1 MLFWYVTGLAW
12 EFSRAA
18 PIGLL
23 GFWVGFDRL
32 DPRDIV
38 GKLLSCLDRWLG
50 IGGNRARYAA
60 LCFVVP
66 PLQAVVKIYP
76 SGRHAELQAAIDRLY
91 KRQNNTTSPSRPF
104 QGWFTRFERWFER
117 TWLEI
122 RLREL
127 ADVLENLAL
136 FKLLLLLGRL
146 ALLLAIFNWLNGS
159 DARLAQKHREAWQV
173 INSALVTP
181 FESGQSTGEGGRIKA
196 IETLYRGNQSLSG
209 LYAPGAY
216 LAKLNLSRDLCV
228 PSELSDFKFDVLFDP
243 RAYLPYSHTNYN
255 PRWQWHWPIV
265 QVLPWR
271 TRCVLT
277 RGKFSALAIGANLQE
292 ANLTAARLGNAALM
306 GSNLSGARLADADLS
321 NADLDLANLS
331 RANLSHA
338 DLRFALL
345 VGSQLP
351 DANFRRAKLDGAL
364 LSKADLSHANLEDAS
379 LDLAQL
385 ERANLRG
392 AVLWRASLRGASLSA
407 TDLQGAELLGSDL
420 RETEGLTPSQFLG
433 ANPPFVCHTQLPGT
447 LQIDPD
453 RDCDRFVRYR
463 IERFGDSQVVAMGRI
478 ESALKPITETV
489 TPTATPPQT
498 EQTAAPQTASTPTPS
513 KPTPSTPTPST
524 PQAPVLPPTSP
535 APMPSDP
542 APCCHGK

>member
-1 MLFWYVTGLAW
+1 M
-12 EFSRAA
+12 
-18 PIGLL
+18 
-23 GFWVGFDRL
+23 
-32 DPRDIV
+32 
-38 GKLLSCLDRWLG
+38 
-50 IGGNRARYAA
+50 
-60 LCFVVP
+60 
-66 PLQAVVKIYP
+66 KIYP
-76 SGRHAELQAAIDRLY
+76 SDRHAELQAAIDRLY
-91 KRQNNTTSPSRPF
+91 HRAKTPPSPLPSRPF

-136 FKLLLLLGRL
+136 FKLLLLFGRL

-181 FESGQSTGEGGRIKA
+181 FASGQSTGEGGRIKA

-228 PSELSDFKFDVLFDP
+228 PSELSEFKFDVLFDP

-255 PRWQWHWPIV
+255 PRWQWHWPIASV
-265 QVLPWR
+265 IPWR

-292 ANLTAARLGNAALM
+292 ANLTAAHLGNAALM
-306 GSNLSGARLADADLS
+306 GANLIGARLADADLS

-331 RANLSHA
+331 HANLSHA

-351 DANFRRAKLDGAL
+351 DTNARRANLDGAL
-364 LSKADLSHANLEDAS
+364 LSKADLSRANLEDAS
-379 LDLAQL
+379 LDRTQL
-385 ERANLRG
+385 ERAQLNE
-392 AVLWRASLRGASLSA
+392 AILWRASLRGASLSA
-407 TDLQGAELLGSDL
+407 ADLQGAELVGSDL
-420 RETEGLTPSQFLG
+420 SHAQGLTPSQFLG
-433 ANPPFVCHTQLPGT
+433 SNPPFVCHAQLPDT
-447 LQIDPD
+447 LKIDPD

-463 IERFGDSQVVAMGRI
+463 IERFGDSQDVAVGRV
-478 ESALKPITETV
+478 ESAIQSATQ
-489 TPTATPPQT
+489 PTI
-498 EQTAAPQTASTPTPS
+498 PTPD
-513 KPTPSTPTPST
+513 STS
-524 PQAPVLPPTSP
+524 
-535 APMPSDP
+535 
-542 APCCHGK
+542 

>member
-1 MLFWYVTGLAW
+1 MLIGNRYF
-12 EFSRAA
+12 FSRIWYEILWSAFF
-18 PIGLL
+18 ILIL
-23 GFWVGFDRL
+23 Q
-32 DPRDIV
+32 I
-38 GKLLSCLDRWLG
+38 
-50 IGGNRARYAA
+50 
-60 LCFVVP
+60 
-66 PLQAVVKIYP
+66 LQAVVKIYP

-91 KRQNNTTSPSRPF
+91 KRANNASSPSRPF
-104 QGWFTRFERWFER
+104 QGWFTQFERWFER

-216 LAKLNLSRDLCV
+216 LAKLNLSRELCV

-255 PRWQWHWPIV
+255 PRWQWHWPIA

-306 GSNLSGARLADADLS
+306 GSNLAGARLADADLS

-351 DANFRRAKLDGAL
+351 EANFRRAKLDGAL

-392 AVLWRASLRGASLSA
+392 AILWRSSLRGASLSA
-407 TDLQGAELLGSDL
+407 TDFQGAELLGSDL
-420 RETEGLTPSQFLG
+420 RETEGLTPSQLLG
-433 ANPPFVCHTQLPGT
+433 ANPPFVCHTQLPET

-463 IERFGDSQVVAMGRI
+463 IERFGDSQVVAMGRV
-478 ESALKPITETV
+478 ESAAKTILDTTTPTETAPIAPSV
-489 TPTATPPQT
+489 TLPAATPAGTAPTETLPATPPT
-498 EQTAAPQTASTPTPS
+498 ESTPIAPTETLPVAKPAEAS
-513 KPTPSTPTPST
+513 KPNPS
-524 PQAPVLPPTSP
+524 L
-535 APMPSDP
+535 
-542 APCCHGK
+542 